1 MNIIFGRSFDIV
13 NTSKSYFDAVF
24 EIPFRIR
31 FCLYGTKSTFFKLV
45 SV

>member
-13 NTSKSYFDAVF
+13 NMSKSYFDAVF
-24 EIPFRIR
+24 EILFANVLVSMVQNRL
-31 FCLYGTKSTFFKLV
+31 FLKLV